1 MIGIKKSSDKSL
13 YKFLILNLQ
22 RSLIVFLIDETLLI
36 SFSYTPRINATVA
49 PDNPGIIL
57 AIPIKI
63 PKKCIFKYFQN

>member
-1 MIGIKKSSDKSL
+1 MIGIKKSRDKSL

-22 RSLIVFLIDETLLI
+22 RSLIVFFLIDETLLI

-63 PKKCIFKYFQN
+63 PKMYF

>member
-22 RSLIVFLIDETLLI
+22 RSLIVFFLIDETLLI

-63 PKKCIFKYFQN
+63 PKNVFLNN